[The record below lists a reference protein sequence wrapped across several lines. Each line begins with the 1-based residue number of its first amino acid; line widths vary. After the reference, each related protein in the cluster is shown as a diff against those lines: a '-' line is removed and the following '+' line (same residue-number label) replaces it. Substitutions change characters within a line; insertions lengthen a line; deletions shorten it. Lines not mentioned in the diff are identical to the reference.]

1 MEESAFFNKLRSA
14 GNAAITI
21 LAPSDEAFQ
30 KIPASRL
37 DAIMKDKEARLGISR
52 VRSLCSV
59 CMLHYPSI
67 IVILNLLKIE
77 LLWIYFNMDT
87 FCNIT

>member
-37 DAIMKDKEARLGISR
+37 DAIMKDKEARLGINRVSR
-52 VRSLCSV
+52 LCYGR
-59 CMLHYPSI
+59 MLHHLLSI
-67 IVILNLLKIE
+67 Y
-77 LLWIYFNMDT
+77 YFKSFKERIIID
-87 FCNIT
+87 FY

>member
-37 DAIMKDKEARLGISR
+37 DAIMKDKEARLGNGRIS
-52 VRSLCSV
+52 SLCPD
-59 CMLHYPSI
+59 LHASTSPSYNRYFKSFFKDR
-67 IVILNLLKIE
+67 IL
-77 LLWIYFNMDT
+77 
-87 FCNIT
+87 

>member
-30 KIPASRL
+30 KISASRL
-37 DAIMKDKEARLGISR
+37 DAIMKDKEARLGINRVSR
-52 VRSLCSV
+52 LCYGRMHITTFYNRYFKSF
-59 CMLHYPSI
+59 LKSG
-67 IVILNLLKIE
+67 LL
-77 LLWIYFNMDT
+77 
-87 FCNIT
+87 

>member
-37 DAIMKDKEARLGISR
+37 DAIMKDKEARLGIHLFQIPFTDKDRIMPIYRYDMCTNSF
-52 VRSLCSV
+52 
-59 CMLHYPSI
+59 H
-67 IVILNLLKIE
+67 LN
-77 LLWIYFNMDT
+77 
-87 FCNIT
+87 